1 MSGIPRVSQYHRG
14 LPVFCS
20 QPSRRRRHNAVMVA
34 AAQGAPEIRLIT
46 SDVDGTLL
54 NSKQELTAGVE
65 HAVKLARSVGVPLV
79 VATGKAPGC
88 AWTKSVLPRL
98 GPPSPGVFMQ
108 GLLVYNAQG
117 DLIHSRS
124 MERAVID
131 TCIDFASQNG
141 LTLAAYSTSR
151 IVTEQTDEHT
161 DRLLFYGEPTPEPVG
176 PLRDFLNA
184 PGAAGFQK
192 LILMQTEERIQEIRP
207 LAIAALGD
215 SATLTTALPGM
226 LEVLPPG
233 ASKGAGVACLL
244 KELGMGPQHLMAI
257 GDGENDV
264 EMLQM
269 AAVGVAVGNA
279 GAPAK
284 AAADVTLE
292 FSNNQD
298 AVAHAIERFVL
309 APRGLSMHN

>member
-1 MSGIPRVSQYHRG
+1 
-14 LPVFCS
+14 
-20 QPSRRRRHNAVMVA
+20 MVLA
-34 AAQGAPEIRLIT
+34 GQTATDIRLIT
-46 SDVDGTLL
+46 CDVDGTLL

-65 HAVKLARSVGVPLV
+65 NAVRLARSVGVPLV

-108 GLLVYNAQG
+108 GLLVYNTQG
-117 DLIHSRS
+117 DLIHSRCL
-124 MERAVID
+124 ERAVID
-131 TCIDFASQNG
+131 TCIAFAKQHG

-151 IVTEQTDEHT
+151 IVTERTNEHT
-161 DRLLFYGEPTPEPVG
+161 DRLLFYGEPTPESAG
-176 PLRDFLNA
+176 PLHAFLDA
-184 PGAAGFQK
+184 PGSAGFQK
-192 LILMQTEERIQEIRP
+192 LILMDTEARIQEIRP
-207 LAIAALGD
+207 SAISTLGD
-215 SATLTTALPGM
+215 TATLTTALPGM

-244 KELGMGPQHLMAI
+244 KELGLEPQHLMAI

-269 AAVGVAVGNA
+269 AAIGVAVANG

-292 FSNNQD
+292 ASNDED
-298 AVAHAIERFVL
+298 AVAQAIERFVL
-309 APRGLSMHN
+309 KPRGLSLQS